1 MGTQEQIESEKIE
14 NKVNQ
19 SVIEESISPFKKDV
33 RLLTTLLGDIIRE
46 QEGEEVFNK
55 IEEIREL
62 TKKVRENP
70 DPNTIA
76 MLEALIESLDL
87 GESYKIA
94 RAFTIY
100 FQLVNI
106 AEEAQRVRRI
116 RAYDDNP
123 TLFQDMSLR
132 KLFHDLKQAGF
143 KAKEVTDFLSHMDME
158 LVLTAHPTEA
168 KRRTVLNHLLTIASE
183 LSELNHSDITEPEKQ
198 DLVNKIKEALEILW
212 HTAEVRQRKVDVLD
226 EVEQML
232 FYFKR
237 TILNLL
243 PNTHKKLRTEFTRF
257 FESNELFD
265 FPFIRFGSWVGADR
279 DGNDNVTCEI
289 TRETALRQKRFI
301 LGIYLTAVEG
311 LIGKL
316 SHSQTI
322 VPVSRELKQSLEID
336 KKRFPALGRELKRF
350 ESDEVYRK
358 KISFIHRRLECSHDG
373 KKGAYSSSDEFL
385 KDLSLI
391 RQSLEKNKGFL
402 VARGDLERLSL
413 QVRFFGFHLAK
424 LDFRDHA
431 RNIKQAVLAIFPGE
445 VIDEKFLVQK
455 ITQGNL
461 SMDGKSLSKESKGIL
476 DQFLTMKEIQ
486 EKVDGNIAENYILSM
501 TEDVLDILCLF
512 CLARATGLIHVLN
525 GKVTES
531 RIGIVPLFESIHS
544 LDRAHEVMERLFSLP
559 IYKSYLAVRGNQQEI
574 MLGYSDSCKDGGYL
588 TANWK
593 LYRAEKRLVK
603 TAERHGIKILFF
615 HGKGG
620 TIDRGGGASHKAI
633 VAQPYSA
640 SGGCIKM
647 TEQGEVVAQKYSN
660 PLIARRNLEQLI
672 SAVVWTNLV
681 AAKEI
686 ENHAKLP
693 LWEKKLDVLSDL
705 SHRFY
710 RQLISETPGF
720 LQFYNEATPINLL
733 KVARIG
739 SRPATR
745 GKRESFEDLRAIP
758 WVFSWIQSRFIIS
771 AWYGFGFALEDYIKQ
786 KTDGLRELQE
796 MNKEWP
802 FFSSLMHNAQ
812 ISLAKTDLYIAEHYA
827 NLVDDPDLKKRVF
840 ELVVSEYR
848 RAVRCV
854 LDVCEQKELLDFHPV
869 LKESIHLR
877 NPYVDPLNYLQCR
890 FLKERKH
897 AESNTRRSSAHGKID
912 DLLLLTVNGIA
923 FGMKSTG

>member
-1 MGTQEQIESEKIE
+1 MNESIR
-14 NKVNQ
+14 
-19 SVIEESISPFKKDV
+19 EESFSPFKKDV
-33 RLLTTLLGDIIRE
+33 RLLTTLLGDVIRE
-46 QEGEEVFNK
+46 QEGEKVFNR

-62 TKKVRENP
+62 SKKIRENP
-70 DPNTIA
+70 DPDIIA
-76 MLEALIESLDL
+76 RQEALIESLDL

-106 AEEAQRVRRI
+106 AEEIQRVRRI
-116 RAYDDNP
+116 RSYDANP
-123 TLFQDMSLR
+123 SLFQDMSLR
-132 KLFHDLKQAGF
+132 KLFYDLKQAGF
-143 KAKEVTDFLSHMDME
+143 KAKEVAGFLSEMDVE

-168 KRRTVLNHLLTIASE
+168 KRRTVLNHLLFIASE
-183 LSELNHSDITEPEKQ
+183 LSELDRPDISELEKQ
-198 DLVNKIKEALEILW
+198 DLVDKIKEALEILW

-226 EVEQML
+226 EVEQAL

-243 PNTHKKLRTEFTRF
+243 PDTHKKLQLEFARF
-257 FESNELFD
+257 FGRDESAN

-279 DGNDNVTCEI
+279 DGNSHVTCEI

-301 LGIYLTAVEG
+301 LGAYLTAVEA

-322 VPVSRELKQSLEID
+322 VPVSRELKQSLETD
-336 KKRFPALGRELKRF
+336 KKCFPALGRELKRF

-358 KISFIHRRLECSHDG
+358 KISFIHRRLESSRDG
-373 KKGAYSSSDEFL
+373 KKGGYSSSDEFL
-385 KDLSLI
+385 KDILLI
-391 RQSLEKNKGFL
+391 KQSLEKNKGFL
-402 VARGDLERLSL
+402 AARGDLERLML
-413 QVRFFGFHLAK
+413 QVRFFGFHLVK

-431 RNIKQAVLAIFPGE
+431 MKIRQAVLEIFPDE
-445 VIDEKFLVQK
+445 VIDEKFLVRT
-455 ITQGNL
+455 IAQGNF
-461 SMDGKSLSKESKGIL
+461 SSREKNLSKDSKDIL
-476 DQFLTMKEIQ
+476 DQLLTLKETQ
-486 EKVDGNIAENYILSM
+486 GKLDGKLAENYILSM

-512 CLARATGLIHVLN
+512 CLAKTTGLIQVLN

-531 RIGIVPLFESIHS
+531 RIGFVPLFESIRS

-559 IYKSYLAVRGNQQEI
+559 IYKSYLATRGNKQEI

-593 LYRAEKRLVK
+593 LYQAEKRLVK

-620 TIDRGGGASHKAI
+620 TIDRGGGESHKAI
-633 VAQPYSA
+633 LAQPDSA
-640 SGGCIKM
+640 SGSCIKM

-660 PLIARRNLEQLI
+660 SLIARRNLEQI
-672 SAVVWTNLV
+672 VTAVAWTNLV
-681 AAKEI
+681 AAKDVKD
-686 ENHAKLP
+686 HAKLSS
-693 LWEKKLDVLSDL
+693 WEEKLDVLSDL

-720 LQFYNEATPINLL
+720 IQFYNEATPIRVL

-745 GKRESFEDLRAIP
+745 GKHESFEDLRAIP

-771 AWYGFGFALEDYIKQ
+771 AWYGLGFALENYIKQ
-786 KTDGLRELQE
+786 KPDGLRELQE

-802 FFSSLMHNAQ
+802 YFSSIMHNAQ

-827 NLVDDPDLKKRVF
+827 NLVDDPNLKKRVF
-840 ELVVSEYR
+840 ELFVSEYR
-848 RAVRCV
+848 RAVRSV

-869 LKESIHLR
+869 LKESIRLR

-890 FLKERKH
+890 FLKERKR
-897 AESNTRRSSAHGKID
+897 AESNAKSSSDISKID
-912 DLLLLTVNGIA
+912 DVLLLTVNGIA

>member
-14 NKVNQ
+14 NKVSQ
-19 SVIEESISPFKKDV
+19 PLKEESFSPFKKDV

-62 TKKVRENP
+62 TKKVRENS
-70 DPNTIA
+70 DSDTIA
-76 MLEALIESLDL
+76 KLDALVGSLDL

-116 RAYDDNP
+116 RTYDAN
-123 TLFQDMSLR
+123 TALFQDMSLR
-132 KLFHDLKQAGF
+132 KLFYDLKQAGF
-143 KAKEVTDFLSHMDME
+143 TAKEVSGFLSQMDME

-168 KRRTVLNHLLTIASE
+168 KRRTVLNHLLSIASE
-183 LSELNHSDITEPEKQ
+183 LSELNRSDMIEPEKR
-198 DLVNKIKEALEILW
+198 DLVDKIKEALEILW

-243 PNTHKKLRTEFTRF
+243 PDTHKKLKVEFTRF
-257 FESNELFD
+257 FKSSGPLD

-279 DGNDNVTCEI
+279 DGNENVTCEI
-289 TRETALRQKRFI
+289 TRETASRQKSFI
-301 LGIYLTAVEG
+301 LDAYLTAVEG

-336 KKRFPALGRELKRF
+336 NKRFPALGRELKRF

-373 KKGAYSSSDEFL
+373 KKGAYSSSNEFL
-385 KDLSLI
+385 KDLSLM

-402 VARGDLERLSL
+402 AARGDLERLIL

-431 RNIKQAVLAIFPGE
+431 KKIRQAVLEIFPGE

-455 ITQGNL
+455 IAQGNFSTCRKIL
-461 SMDGKSLSKESKGIL
+461 SRESKDIL
-476 DQFLTMKEIQ
+476 EQLLTMKEIQ
-486 EKVDGNIAENYILSM
+486 EKLDGKIAENYILSM
-501 TEDVLDILCLF
+501 TEDALDILCLV
-512 CLARATGLIHVLN
+512 CLAKMSGLIRVLN

-531 RIGIVPLFESIHS
+531 QIGIVPLFESIHS

-559 IYKSYLAVRGNQQEI
+559 IYKSYLAARGNRQEI

-603 TAERHGIKILFF
+603 TAEQHGIKILFF

-620 TIDRGGGASHKAI
+620 TIDRGGGESHKAI
-633 VAQPYSA
+633 LAQPYAA

-672 SAVVWTNLV
+672 TAVVWTNLV

-686 ENHAKLP
+686 ENHTKLP

-705 SHRFY
+705 SHQFY
-710 RQLISETPGF
+710 RQLISQTPGF
-720 LQFYNEATPINLL
+720 LQFYNEATPIRLL

-739 SRPATR
+739 SRPAMR
-745 GKRESFEDLRAIP
+745 GKHESFEDLRAIP

-771 AWYGFGFALEDYIKQ
+771 AWYGFGFALEEYIKQ
-786 KTDGLRELQE
+786 KPDGLRELQE

-802 FFSSLMHNAQ
+802 FFNSLMHNAQ

-827 NLVDDPDLKKRVF
+827 NLVDDSDLKKRVF
-840 ELVVSEYR
+840 ELIVSEYR
-848 RAVRCV
+848 RAVRSV

-897 AESNTRRSSAHGKID
+897 AESSAKSSSDISKID